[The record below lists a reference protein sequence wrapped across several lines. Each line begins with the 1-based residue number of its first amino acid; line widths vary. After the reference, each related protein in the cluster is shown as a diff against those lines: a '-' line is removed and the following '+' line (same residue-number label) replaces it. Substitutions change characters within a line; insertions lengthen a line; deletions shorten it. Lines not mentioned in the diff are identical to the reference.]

1 MAAKNQSKQGAGLP
15 DSGAEQISE
24 VESPSVSSKESNEN
38 DIHMKSQQAA
48 FKK

>member
-1 MAAKNQSKQGAGLP
+1 MVAKHKSKDGAGLTEA
-15 DSGAEQISE
+15 GTEQLQE

-38 DIHMKSQQAA
+38 DIHMKSQKAA